1 MTLRDFIENVL
12 SKNQKVR
19 ILVSIDGNTYRF
31 NNDITVKDLESNT
44 DYEML
49 MDMQIYHVDGDEDTE
64 LISIY
69 LR

>member
-1 MTLRDFIENVL
+1 MTLRDFIENAL

-19 ILVSIDGNTYRF
+19 ILVGIDGNTYRF
-31 NNDITVKDLESNT
+31 DNDIAVKDLESNT

-49 MDMQIYHVDGDEDTE
+49 MDMQIYHVDGDEDTK

>member
-1 MTLRDFIENVL
+1 MTLRDFIENAL

-19 ILVSIDGNTYRF
+19 ILVGIDGNTYRF

-49 MDMQIYHVDGDEDTE
+49 MDMQIYHVDGDEDTK